1 MASPSSA
8 PPPSPPQPPTQRLIA
23 VILDED
29 FRTATAYGLASIPF
43 TVAINW
49 ATTPDTLSATA
60 LLIACVAV
68 GYRYQSRPT
77 EPHRAGARAGMV
89 GSIPLLVWA
98 AVETVS
104 TWVDETASLVV
115 AGGAALMTVLVL
127 AGVAALVGIL
137 GGYAGAWLHRFVRR
151 VSHVPARG

>member
-8 PPPSPPQPPTQRLIA
+8 PPPSRSRPPARRLFA

-29 FRTATAYGLASIPF
+29 FRTATTYGLASIPF
-43 TVAINW
+43 TIAINW
-49 ATTPDTLSATA
+49 ATTSDTLSATA
-60 LLIACVAV
+60 LFLACVAV
-68 GYRYQSRPT
+68 GYRYQPRPI
-77 EPHRAGARAGMV
+77 EPHRAGARAGMS
-89 GSIPLLVWA
+89 GSLPLLAWV

-104 TWVDETASLVV
+104 TWLDETASLVV
-115 AGGAALMTVLVL
+115 ASGAALMTVLVL

-137 GGYAGAWLHRFVRR
+137 GGYAGAWLHRSVRR